1 MFNLKGLTEK
11 PDALAGD
18 QPVSGDIEYLHVG
31 TVLPNQPK
39 VRIFNLVRK
48 SPEDDQMFKNVRWV
62 VKSVCLCLIVIRA
75 IFNILLPEEGKFCCA
90 AMVLSK

>member
-48 SPEDDQMFKNVRWV
+48 ITR
-62 VKSVCLCLIVIRA
+62 
-75 IFNILLPEEGKFCCA
+75 G
-90 AMVLSK
+90 